1 MPVRPQCRSHQ
12 AAEWKLHGP
21 EGRDALEAHVNGC
34 DECLTRLE
42 AIRRA
47 QPADMRL
54 LVELL
59 VHPPKVSGEN
69 TDQPARNSCANASA
83 RRNGAPLPSFAG

>member
-1 MPVRPQCRSHQ
+1 MTHPPEDQLARLL
-12 AAEWKLHGP
+12 ADETAP

>member
-1 MPVRPQCRSHQ
+1 MTHPREDQLARLLADE
-12 AAEWKLHGP
+12 AAP

-59 VHPPKVSGEN
+59 VHPPKASGEN
-69 TDQPARNSCANASA
+69 ADGPARNPCANGSA
-83 RRNGAPLPSFAG
+83 RRDSEPLPSFAG